1 MTISRILS
9 RKFKNRSWLPA
20 FPFLK
25 THFVFISL
33 IQSIVV
39 AATALLFAYNVGAGT
54 LPAEPRIGKTLPGE
68 ACRIGPADLPVG
80 WSESEKWT
88 WKQICE
94 GRTANFNTLLGEEL
108 DPQDPNH
115 NHKWSDGRRTLSS
128 DFLQAI
134 LLHEPYRSAVPDRG
148 VWIVAAFFE
157 QGLNLDDAVLQ
168 RPLMLHSSQFNATVS
183 MGRVRTQGMVSFNG
197 SRIKG
202 KLDMDS
208 ARVGGHLLMKHA
220 DFAEVRLAGAK
231 TDGQLSMVG
240 STFSGLLQMDYLMVG
255 GSMLMTEANFSD
267 VHFSAG
273 LTKGQLSLVGS
284 IFSGA
289 LDMEL
294 VTVGESLLMRQARF
308 EGVRLTGAKIAGQ
321 LSIGGSTFG
330 ELLKMDSMTVGQNLH
345 MEDDSIFEGVVLRG
359 TKIGGQLALRDA
371 AFKGLLEMDSVN
383 VGESMYLQQATF
395 AEALLDGA
403 QVRGQLVMSGST
415 FIGLFQMNSATI
427 GEGLYMSDGS
437 TFNGLLEMD
446 SVTIG
451 ESLRM
456 RRATFAEVRLTG
468 ANIHDWVWLDGSTF
482 NGFLQM
488 DSITVGESLYMRQ
501 AAFAKVRLRG
511 AIIGGQL
518 SLQESKFNA
527 LVDMGAVTVGAN
539 LLMSD
544 GATFAEAVLTGAE
557 IGNQLVLIGSTFSG
571 LLTMDSVTIG
581 GHLLMGRAQFLSVNL
596 LNATIGGAIELDGST
611 FKGPLNMDSV
621 KVGGSLF
628 MREGVFNDRVV
639 LVHASVGGNLDAGGS
654 SLGEL
659 DLRGA
664 RIARELRLGSS
675 SRGIEW
681 KEYSDGNKAAFRP
694 KLNLLNAAAGALQD
708 TKNTWP
714 KDLEWELDGF
724 TYSRFGGLEATES
737 EMPFERGADWFIR
750 WLEENKTFSPQPYQQ
765 LAKVLR
771 QTGHEPLADEILFA
785 LQDRIRNHDRTPVL
799 KKALLMA
806 SCALLGYG
814 YEVWR
819 AGVWFF
825 GLVLLGFCILCIT
838 PEDRRRGF
846 WHRMFYSLGTAVP
859 LIGLIPIQEEFSRDL
874 ASGVAWYFV
883 FHRILGLVIVSA
895 LIAGMTG
902 LVT

>member
-54 LPAEPRIGKTLPGE
+54 LPAEPKIGKTLPGE

-115 NHKWSDGRRTLSS
+115 YREWSDGRRTLSS

-168 RPLMLHSSQFNATVS
+168 GPLILHSSQFNATVS

-202 KLDMDS
+202 KLDLDS
-208 ARVGGHLLMKHA
+208 ARVGGHLWMKHA

-240 STFSGLLQMDYLMVG
+240 STFRGLLQMDYLMVG

-273 LTKGQLSLVGS
+273 LTKGRLSLVGS

-294 VTVGESLLMRQARF
+294 VTVGGSLFMRQARF
-308 EGVRLTGAKIAGQ
+308 AGVRLTGAKIAGQ
-321 LSIGGSTFG
+321 LSIEESTFS
-330 ELLKMDSMTVGQNLH
+330 ELLKMDSMSVGQSLH
-345 MEDDSIFEGVVLRG
+345 MGNGATFEGVVLRG
-359 TKIGGQLALRDA
+359 TKIGSQLALRDST
-371 AFKGLLEMDSVN
+371 FKGLLDLDSVT
-383 VGESMYLQQATF
+383 VEESMYLQQARF
-395 AEALLDGA
+395 GEARMKGA
-403 QVRGQLVMSGST
+403 NVHGQLAMNGST
-415 FIGLFQMNSATI
+415 FTGLFQMNSATI
-427 GEGLYMSDGS
+427 GEGLYMSDDS

-446 SVTIG
+446 SVTVG
-451 ESLRM
+451 QSLHM
-456 RRATFAEVRLTG
+456 QRATFAEVRLTG

-511 AIIGGQL
+511 A
-518 SLQESKFNA
+518 K
-527 LVDMGAVTVGAN
+527 
-539 LLMSD
+539 
-544 GATFAEAVLTGAE
+544 
-557 IGNQLVLIGSTFSG
+557 IGNRLVLIGSTFSG
-571 LLTMDSVTIG
+571 LLEMDSVTIG
-581 GHLLMGRAQFLSVNL
+581 ARLLMGQAQFLSVNL
-596 LNATIGGAIELDGST
+596 LNATIGGAIELDDST

-639 LVHASVGGNLDAGGS
+639 LVHASVGGSLDAGGS

-675 SRGIEW
+675 NRGIEW
-681 KEYSDGNKAAFRP
+681 KEYSDGNKTVFRP
-694 KLNLLNAAAGALQD
+694 KLNLLNAAAGAFQD
-708 TKNTWP
+708 TKNSWP

-737 EMPFERGADWFIR
+737 ELPFERGADWFIR
-750 WLEENKTFSPQPYQQ
+750 WLEKNKTFSPQPYQQ

-785 LQDRIRNHDRTPVL
+785 LEDRIRNHERTPVL

-838 PEDRRRGF
+838 PEDRRRSF

-859 LIGLIPIQEEFSRDL
+859 LIGLMPIQEEFSRDL

>member
-33 IQSIVV
+33 IQNIVV

-54 LPAEPRIGKTLPGE
+54 LPAEPKIGKTLPGE

-80 WSESEKWT
+80 WSESEKWA

-108 DPQDPNH
+108 DPQDPNP

-134 LLHEPYRSAVPDRG
+134 FLHEPYRSAVPDRG

-168 RPLMLHSSQFNATVS
+168 GPLILHSSQFNATVS

-208 ARVGGHLLMKHA
+208 ARVGGHLWMKHA
-220 DFAEVRLAGAK
+220 DFAEVRLTGAK
-231 TDGQLSMVG
+231 TDGHLSMVG

-267 VHFSAG
+267 VHFRSG
-273 LTKGQLSLVGS
+273 LTKGRLSLTGS

-488 DSITVGESLYMRQ
+488 DSITVGKSLYMRQ

-511 AIIGGQL
+511 A
-518 SLQESKFNA
+518 K
-527 LVDMGAVTVGAN
+527 
-539 LLMSD
+539 
-544 GATFAEAVLTGAE
+544 
-557 IGNQLVLIGSTFSG
+557 
-571 LLTMDSVTIG
+571 
-581 GHLLMGRAQFLSVNL
+581 
-596 LNATIGGAIELDGST
+596 IGGAIELDGST

-621 KVGGSLF
+621 KVEGSLF

-675 SRGIEW
+675 NRGIEW

-694 KLNLLNAAAGALQD
+694 KLNLLNAAAGAFQD

-724 TYSRFGGLEATES
+724 TYSRFGGLDATES
-737 EMPFERGADWFIR
+737 ELPFERGADWFIR

-785 LQDRIRNHDRTPVL
+785 LEDRIRNHDRTPVL

-806 SCALLGYG
+806 SSALLGYG

-859 LIGLIPIQEEFSRDL
+859 LIGLMPIQEEFSRDL